1 MNEGWD
7 KLLVISA
14 MFKSVWSTYSI
25 KPDGVGQGASLAG
38 DAERDRRQ
46 KPRQRDDR
54 HWLGAGEVTLA
65 LTPGPA
71 TGPAS

>member
-1 MNEGWD
+1 MNEEWN
-7 KLLVISA
+7 KLLVNSA
-14 MFKSVWSTYSI
+14 MFKKVKFTYSI

-46 KPRQRDDR
+46 RDDR
-54 HWLGAGEVTLA
+54 HWLGAGGVTLA